1 MKFQKIQLNQKIR
14 NNLKKFL
21 IINIMF
27 GKIEYKLLIENY
39 MTKDEYKKL
48 IEEYMDKYTI
58 SYANATQLIMSKQI
72 DRFEKDFDTT
82 YEKAFIQA
90 YNDMNYNISML

>member
-1 MKFQKIQLNQKIR
+1 
-14 NNLKKFL
+14 
-21 IINIMF
+21 MF

-39 MTKDEYKKL
+39 MTKDEYRKL
-48 IEEYMDKYTI
+48 IEEFMDKYTI
-58 SYANATQLIMSKQI
+58 SYANAIQLIMSKQI

-90 YNDMNYNISML
+90 YDDMNYNISTV

>member
-1 MKFQKIQLNQKIR
+1 
-14 NNLKKFL
+14 
-21 IINIMF
+21 MF

-58 SYANATQLIMSKQI
+58 SYANATQLIVSKQI
-72 DRFEKDFDTT
+72 KRFEKDFDTT
-82 YEKAFIQA
+82 YEKAFIQK
-90 YNDMNYNISML
+90 YNDMNYNISMV

>member
-1 MKFQKIQLNQKIR
+1 
-14 NNLKKFL
+14 
-21 IINIMF
+21 MF

-39 MTKDEYKKL
+39 MTKDEYRKL
-48 IEEYMDKYTI
+48 IEEYIDKYTI
-58 SYANATQLIMSKQI
+58 SYANAIQLIMSKQI

-90 YNDMNYNISML
+90 YDDMNYNISTV

>member
-1 MKFQKIQLNQKIR
+1 
-14 NNLKKFL
+14 
-21 IINIMF
+21 MF

-39 MTKDEYKKL
+39 MTKDVYRKL
-48 IEEYMDKYTI
+48 IEEYIDKYTI
-58 SYANATQLIMSKQI
+58 SYANAIQLIMSKQI

-90 YNDMNYNISML
+90 YDDMNYNISTV